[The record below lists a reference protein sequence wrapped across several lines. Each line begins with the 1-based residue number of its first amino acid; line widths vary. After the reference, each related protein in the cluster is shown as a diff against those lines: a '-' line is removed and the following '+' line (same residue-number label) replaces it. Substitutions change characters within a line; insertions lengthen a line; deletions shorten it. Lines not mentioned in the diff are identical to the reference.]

1 MAMQAQVQSALKSKE
16 TKRDTFLRLAE
27 RRTTVILEK
36 IRILSNCAN
45 PYAYEYTDEEVKKIF
60 SAIEHEL
67 RLARTKFQ
75 QSRKTDF
82 RLS

>member
-1 MAMQAQVQSALKSKE
+1 MAMQAPVQPATKHKE
-16 TKRDTFLRLAE
+16 TKRDAFLRLAA
-27 RRTTVILEK
+27 RRTNVIMEK

-45 PYAYEYTDEEVKKIF
+45 PYAYEYTDDDVKKIF

>member
-1 MAMQAQVQSALKSKE
+1 MAMQAPVQPAPKPKE
-16 TKRDTFLRLAE
+16 TKEDAFLRLAE
-27 RRTTVILEK
+27 RRTNVILEK

-45 PYAYEYTDEEVKKIF
+45 PYAYEYTDDDVKKIF
-60 SAIEHEL
+60 GAIEHEL

-75 QSRKTDF
+75 QSRKNDF